1 MTEGDDDGC
10 SGFFAAD
17 ETSFLDC
24 SSFSKSG
31 VFSGDRAGAG
41 TLTEGKGF
49 SSGALIVG
57 PGAVSARGGD
67 DEEDFAE
74 RTSAFGC
81 CC

>member
-1 MTEGDDDGC
+1 MTEGDDGC

-31 VFSGDRAGAG
+31 VFCGDRAGAG

-49 SSGALIVG
+49 SFGALIVG
-57 PGAVSARGGD
+57 PGAFSSRGG